1 MLITLSLR
9 TPCIDRLSLHRCLE
23 LDWRVKNMAMFTA
36 QVSVSPNEYA
46 NTCARVHV
54 RLRWSDSLFSC
65 SEDRAPVNLLWWC
78 AQAPTREHSIA
89 RGRQNYPRSVARE
102 SGRSR
107 TCTLLDH
114 HPKFVPASH
123 QNQILDKHVG
133 EINNLFMVFIVLR
146 ICSGIT
152 YTRSMRKRNKG

>member
-1 MLITLSLR
+1 MLITFSLR
-9 TPCIDRLSLHRCLE
+9 TPCIYRRSLHA
-23 LDWRVKNMAMFTA
+23 VA
-36 QVSVSPNEYA
+36 
-46 NTCARVHV
+46 
-54 RLRWSDSLFSC
+54 RWSKRPPHASLPGAGLKSEEHGDVHRSGFSFAEWIC
-65 SEDRAPVNLLWWC
+65 QYLRSRARAAPMVGLPVCLQLDGD
-78 AQAPTREHSIA
+78 SIA
-89 RGRQNYPRSVARE
+89 RCRRNYPRSVARE